1 MVVVVVVA
9 VVVVVVVVVFVVVA
23 LGCCCWLLLWLL
35 LFFFLLLLLLLV
47 LLLLLLVVVV
57 VLGCCCC
64 CSLGPFVTAHRI
76 MFFLLFPLFFAV
88 FSLFHCAKNA
98 GFFALLF
105 WVGVWGFGGG
115 GFPGGGWGVSGGGGW
130 GGGIIAF
137 VCVCCRFALPFFFIT
152 VVSFFFSL
160 RQDVNF
166 FVWRVWFCYCP
177 CCLDRVRDLWFFGGW
192 VLRDLGLCV
201 LYMI

>member
-1 MVVVVVVA
+1 MYWLQA
-9 VVVVVVVVVFVVVA
+9 RQPLAA
-23 LGCCCWLLLWLL
+23 LKITIVQTCPDDLLYTFSLCLCTL
-35 LFFFLLLLLLLV
+35 VCTNKEREMRTGSQCLLV
-47 LLLLLLVVVV
+47 HCHC
-57 VLGCCCC
+57 CCCC
-64 CSLGPFVTAHRI
+64 CSLGPFVIAHRI
-76 MFFLLFPLFFAV
+76 MCFLLFPLFFAV
-88 FSLFHCAKNA
+88 FSLFHCAQNA

-105 WVGVWGFGGG
+105 WVGVWGFGGWGFGWG
-115 GFPGGGWGVSGGGGW
+115 GFRGRGGGGHNSVR
-130 GGGIIAF
+130 
-137 VCVCCRFALPFFFIT
+137 VCVCAVVSPFPFFLIT
-152 VVSFFFSL
+152 VVSVFFSL